1 MFDQEKYN
9 SIVMDNYTRIY
20 RYCLSRLSYIKQ
32 DAEEA
37 TEDTMITLFLKLD
50 TLDVEDNIAAWL
62 FRAADNHIKRIIK
75 KRTSEKSLDEF
86 GENNNTG
93 GNQEES
99 EEIRKLIED
108 ITYKQKLDE
117 ILNNLPPDLRELFAL
132 RFIQHLSLQEIEKKT
147 GIPISTAWL
156 RIEKIKKLIYNS
168 NSLINPEN
176 QAENRR
182 LLYGT
187 KKVTNS
193 EGGKRNE

>member
-9 SIVMDNYTRIY
+9 SIVKDNYTRIY

-37 TEDTMITLFLKLD
+37 TEDAMITLFLKWD
-50 TLDVEDNIAAWL
+50 SLDVEDNIAAWL

-75 KRTSEKSLDEF
+75 KKTSEKAVEEL
-86 GENNNTG
+86 G
-93 GNQEES
+93 GNISTNANEEES
-99 EEIRKLIED
+99 EEIRRLIED

-117 ILNNLPPDLRELFAL
+117 ILNDLPPDLRELFVL
-132 RFIQHLSLQEIEKKT
+132 RFIERLSLQEIEEKT
-147 GIPISTAWL
+147 GTPISTAWL
-156 RIEKIKKLIYNS
+156 RIEKIKKLIYYS